1 MDEDDEALGK
11 EKVKDQ
17 DALKKK
23 IKLLKNNSLSQISS
37 QGRALKG
44 TSSRLMSPTPLF
56 SLSLKKECL

>member
-44 TSSRLMSPTPLF
+44 TSSRLDGLCF
-56 SLSLKKECL
+56 N